1 RHHHLPGVPRLP
13 VDSRPGG
20 GPMRIAAVD
29 TGGQHPWSVPD
40 SVRAG
45 LRLEEPPP
53 TWPWWPAPPVLERAI
68 DSMYHLHADDVVAPL
83 SLVDGALQL
92 PDGPGLGVE
101 VDRDKLR
108 HCA

>member
-1 RHHHLPGVPRLP
+1 MVA
-13 VDSRPGG
+13 S
-20 GPMRIAAVD
+20 
-29 TGGQHPWSVPD
+29 T
-40 SVRAG
+40 
-45 LRLEEPPP
+45 
-53 TWPWWPAPPVLERAI
+53 PVLERAI

-108 HCA
+108 HCAAVNEQEGDLTG